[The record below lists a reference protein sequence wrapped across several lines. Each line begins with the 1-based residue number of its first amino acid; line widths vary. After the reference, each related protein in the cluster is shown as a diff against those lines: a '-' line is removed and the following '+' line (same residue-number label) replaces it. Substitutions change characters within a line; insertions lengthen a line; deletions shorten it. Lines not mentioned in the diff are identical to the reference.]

1 MKYLEGPRK
10 KQFGEKQSLFKSGQR
25 SESRSGGARP
35 ESAPAAHARVY
46 KTTPRDTSADHS
58 PRASSKQLGPLPMKK
73 RPATS
78 KTRRDEKTTQK
89 ERHRPASGKFLKDIT
104 DSDQPSELLEGT
116 SSSNKPALT
125 QQPPRPASAR
135 SSSSSVKSS
144 SSSSLSPRSS
154 SSSSA
159 AKSSKKKKSPKT
171 SPRSS
176 HADDAENVPRD
187 DNKMAVASDPSLRNN
202 DVTEQNDTA
211 SNIDQ
216 DDQPATS
223 LVYDRET
230 PKGMQPTSTE
240 ENTHEKASDETP
252 ADRAGA
258 PADGT
263 TSAQKSSSVQHTD
276 NASTKSKDSVIVD
289 LEKNEYTCGESYI
302 AAKAD
307 DSAEETEEQAEPTSV
322 NDAIENDADRD
333 DAAGDD
339 VTSDHGASDDK
350 SAASQSSDEVSA
362 TDTCS

>member
-154 SSSSA
+154 SSSTA

-187 DNKMAVASDPSLRNN
+187 ENKMAAASDPSLRDN

-211 SNIDQ
+211 SNIGQ

-223 LVYDRET
+223 LVYDQET

-263 TSAQKSSSVQHTD
+263 ASGQKSSSVQHTD
-276 NASTKSKDSVIVD
+276 NASTKGKDSVIVE
-289 LEKNEYTCGESYI
+289 LEKT
-302 AAKAD
+302 
-307 DSAEETEEQAEPTSV
+307 AEETAEHAEPTSV
-322 NDAIENDADRD
+322 NAAIENDADRD
-333 DAAGDD
+333 DAAGDH

-350 SAASQSSDEVSA
+350 LAASQSSDEVSA